1 MAIRKFRKHIK
12 PFIWFITII
21 FMVSSAILAYMNIK
35 SSYSR
40 VNIYAFKLNGE
51 KILKFDVEKTK
62 SNLTQGYSRYLGD
75 KLDKDLVEVIAFDDV
90 VKRNL
95 TLGIADDLNLKVPNS
110 EINAQYDAIENSVG
124 DKEQFKRMLAVQGYT
139 KKTFKNDIR
148 DNILVEKTF
157 QKIQEGIEPTEEEI
171 EANYNQNK
179 DTLYKDKTL
188 EEVKPE
194 IIKALKEEK
203 GLEKYLELLE
213 VAKQNAKI
221 ENVAP
226 EYQNLVEKV
235 EIDKAGFKI
244 TNVDLAKRTLNM
256 LFAGDIIKN
265 GEESGAKLYYDSQIK
280 IANEAKKR
288 GITVKATLPVDYQ
301 FAIYQNGLLENIK
314 SELKPT
320 EKELKEYFE
329 KNSLK
334 YDTFPSAQANIAVV
348 QVDPSSADKEKAK
361 KEAEDILKELTTENF
376 KEKAKELSQGP
387 SAGNGGELGWFSKG
401 DMVEPF
407 QKAAFEGEVGKIY
420 PIPVETVFGY
430 HLIYVE
436 DRNDKEEKVKASH
449 ILITPKVSVE
459 TKKAKEEEIKGLL
472 TKLQNKELTFDK
484 LTSERK
490 DIIQSSSFKINNAGY
505 ISGLGY
511 NEVLAKKILDA
522 PSNKVESLTIEDK
535 IYIFDK
541 TEDVKYKKAN
551 FKDVIESVKKD
562 YLNSKAQEVMKKYI

>member
-194 IIKALKEEK
+194 TIKALKKEK

-235 EIDKAGFKI
+235 EIDKDGFKI

-430 HLIYVE
+430 HLIYIE

>member
-235 EIDKAGFKI
+235 EIDKDGFKI

>member
-235 EIDKAGFKI
+235 EIDKDGFKI

-430 HLIYVE
+430 HLIYIE

>member
-235 EIDKAGFKI
+235 EIDKDGFKI

-265 GEESGAKLYYDSQIK
+265 GEESGAKLYYDNQIK

>member
-235 EIDKAGFKI
+235 EIDKDGFKI

-401 DMVEPF
+401 DMVKPF

-430 HLIYVE
+430 HLIYIE

>member
-235 EIDKAGFKI
+235 EIDKDGFKI

-301 FAIYQNGLLENIK
+301 FAVYQNGLLENIK

>member
-157 QKIQEGIEPTEEEI
+157 QKIQEGIESTEEEI

-235 EIDKAGFKI
+235 EIDKDGFKI

>member
-235 EIDKAGFKI
+235 EIDKDGFKI

-484 LTSERK
+484 LTGERK

>member
-235 EIDKAGFKI
+235 EIDKDGFKI

-361 KEAEDILKELTTENF
+361 KEAKDILKELTTENF